1 MEVGL
6 DQKGAIRWRS
16 KRLPPI
22 INGVEIEFQ
31 IEIDFP
37 TGCQIY
43 QLTHTHT
50 HTDTERVRGV

>member
-1 MEVGL
+1 VIENVELEVGL

-31 IEIDFP
+31 IEIDDEISQP
-37 TGCQIY
+37 VVKSIN
-43 QLTHTHT
+43 
-50 HTDTERVRGV
+50 